1 MLCPSSQSNPPVSAQ
16 PAMTTNNESSVE
28 SVTSNFSAQPA
39 KHVLQSTAVIKIINP
54 TNNKEEF
61 VRCLL
66 GDGSDSS
73 FISEHLMKK
82 LGLESIPT
90 SPIQVI
96 GIGNLPS
103 YVVKQKCVARIESL
117 HSEFNVTLTFS
128 VLPELTGN
136 APRSTIDYNR
146 FKIPPNIQLADPT
159 FNVSSPIDALIG
171 ADLFW
176 HIIDGEKR
184 SLGDSLPF
192 LIKSQLGWLIG
203 GPLLASRSDNIA
215 LSNRAITSYFV
226 TNKQLDDK
234 LCRFWELEEIPTK
247 RPLLSEE
254 EKAFTAQLKSGC
266 FNLRKFKSNAP
277 DIFPQSNIDL
287 QSKLCLSESAS
298 ALGMG
303 WCPQKDNLYFSIE
316 TPNPDDTK
324 SVTKRSILSSSF
336 SIFDP
341 LGLLS
346 PCTVT
351 PKLLLQRVWARG
363 LAWDAPLPDDLRREW
378 GKLVMGLRH
387 LQQVTPPRRVFVVLA
402 WLRSTPSKLKSF
414 VANKVIEICE
424 NTSLSSWRHVP
435 TALNP
440 ADYISRGIPAEK
452 LPDLRQWWS
461 GPSFLAM
468 DPTHWPVPAI
478 KKRVDDNSPEESE
491 ESLPEMKVLYT
502 SKADDN
508 DDTVVHF
515 ERFSNFYRLER
526 TYAYVLRFIHNLKN
540 KMQNCLDLST
550 DELRKSF
557 SLLAREA
564 QKQSF
569 PKEYQALSKGQVVGP
584 RSKIL
589 SLSPFINE
597 DKVLLVGGRLDRST
611 YTYSK
616 KHPIIL
622 DSKHH
627 LTKLIFQHRHVQLM
641 HAGPQLLLYSIR
653 ESIWPVSGRRLARSI
668 VNACTVCRRFKG
680 QTLAPKMG
688 SLPPE
693 RIMPAPVFQSVAMD
707 DSQDSDGLSVSGSKR
722 KMDSGSQIAKKMKNS
737 RDPAEFRSHL
747 TSTQAALLEDHTS
760 KERERLIQTI
770 QTRVQEKIAS
780 LGVTL
785 NRNVVTLC
793 KVRVAGVTEKNGNI
807 QVSRALLSIWRP
819 NEAVMEII
827 KEGTWIEIMNVVP
840 TAMRYSELQLSAGRQ
855 SIFSHSKHK
864 ESEKVKPLITALKR
878 TCYQLKDL
886 VKNPAMTTE
895 YNEIDT
901 VGIIFEIDP
910 TVNAFDE
917 KKHQFQNVY
926 LTDLDKNMISV
937 NFWGGLKKFGFE
949 NVLDT
954 GQIVAC
960 TNLQKRAGNSRKNI
974 PQYRVTEFSYF
985 TKTPKSESARNI
997 FEELSQKL
1005 LKIDKKKFCEECV
1018 NVKTNY
1024 SIKQQTSENVTPYRF
1039 PNFDMN
1045 SSKNI
1050 LFIDS
1055 PLNSNKKD
1063 ENLNLSGLDFESTFK
1078 QDTQDLSPKTLL
1090 RKRQVKEKI
1099 AKLKRYGEPPPLSP
1113 IQIIN
1118 KSKHA
1123 ASAFKSPFSKSD
1135 ITPSAVNCVK
1145 TLPNQGES
1153 SLSVASSVTNLP
1165 NQGESSPSVAIS
1177 VKNLQN
1183 QEEMKDIDIQCS
1195 PVIALN
1201 RTYVKRTN
1209 PVKLNFSKNDSS
1221 LNEAADDFA
1230 EEFDCSPPLSLD

>member
-1 MLCPSSQSNPPVSAQ
+1 MPRGIKRGPPVRPYIINPNTLLHDIYVRKIALTEDQFEKHYDVVDSIFQDIHEMMKFVSPCYARNASTSNPPVSAQ

-66 GDGSDSS
+66 DDGSDSS

-90 SPIQVI
+90 PPIQVI

-136 APRSTIDYNR
+136 AP
-146 FKIPPNIQLADPT
+146 
-159 FNVSSPIDALIG
+159 
-171 ADLFW
+171 
-176 HIIDGEKR
+176 
-184 SLGDSLPF
+184 
-192 LIKSQLGWLIG
+192 
-203 GPLLASRSDNIA
+203 
-215 LSNRAITSYFV
+215 SYFV

-254 EKAFTAQLKSGC
+254 EKACELHFKENTTRLENGRFCVKLPLKESPSTLVTAQLKSGC

-277 DIFPQSNIDL
+277 DVFPQSNIDL

-346 PCTVT
+346 PCTVS

-363 LAWDAPLPDDLRREW
+363 LAWDAPRPDDLRRD
-378 GKLVMGLRH
+378 
-387 LQQVTPPRRVFVVLA
+387 VVLA

-414 VANKVIEICE
+414 VANKVVEICE

-491 ESLPEMKVLYT
+491 ESLPEMQVLYT

-540 KMQNCLDLST
+540 KNAKLLGPLST

-557 SLLAREA
+557 SLLVREA

-707 DSQDSDGLSVSGSKR
+707 SLFDVFSNKKLTYLDKDLSSRTSCSSPEDVQRMLHLPRPGACSRQPQTDWYNMLAATQTIYVYLTKPNEFDIDIVIDLPLSIDQDPLHPEESDFNIISNPMDPGYIQLKMGVQYETFPCRFKRNWKEQAPVYGWRGKNKNLSSSKFMSWFKGVVNSALNEFYDGSIDGPLFEVDGEEYTAEVSESGPAMTLYIKPLDPWNDVKVDLDLVPALRFPINRWPISRGYRRLPRSAYHNGPAQRSDDFFMVVPKPSK
-722 KMDSGSQIAKKMKNS
+722 S
-737 RDPAEFRSHL
+737 RYSDPDTSFRLAMH
-747 TSTQAALLEDHTS
+747 
-760 KERERLIQTI
+760 ERERWLMHDTRNMRQAIRLMKKFRDAQRMDKLSSYYIKTIFFWKVDELEGNKEFWNQNPAFLFQHMLYYLHGYLKDRVLRYFWSLDTSPGNNLLIGIKRATL
-770 QTRVQEKIAS
+770 RAYAWKVQKLI
-780 LGVTL
+780 
-785 NRNVVTLC
+785 
-793 KVRVAGVTEKNGNI
+793 
-807 QVSRALLSIWRP
+807 RALEKPDDDEHKLVQVARHLLTKQ
-819 NEAVMEII
+819 EF
-827 KEGTWIEIMNVVP
+827 KE
-840 TAMRYSELQLSAGRQ
+840 Y
-855 SIFSHSKHK
+855 KHF
-864 ESEKVKPLITALKR
+864 L
-878 TCYQLKDL
+878 
-886 VKNPAMTTE
+886 
-895 YNEIDT
+895 
-901 VGIIFEIDP
+901 
-910 TVNAFDE
+910 
-917 KKHQFQNVY
+917 
-926 LTDLDKNMISV
+926 
-937 NFWGGLKKFGFE
+937 
-949 NVLDT
+949 
-954 GQIVAC
+954 
-960 TNLQKRAGNSRKNI
+960 
-974 PQYRVTEFSYF
+974 
-985 TKTPKSESARNI
+985 
-997 FEELSQKL
+997 
-1005 LKIDKKKFCEECV
+1005 
-1018 NVKTNY
+1018 
-1024 SIKQQTSENVTPYRF
+1024 
-1039 PNFDMN
+1039 
-1045 SSKNI
+1045 
-1050 LFIDS
+1050 
-1055 PLNSNKKD
+1055 
-1063 ENLNLSGLDFESTFK
+1063 
-1078 QDTQDLSPKTLL
+1078 
-1090 RKRQVKEKI
+1090 
-1099 AKLKRYGEPPPLSP
+1099 
-1113 IQIIN
+1113 
-1118 KSKHA
+1118 
-1123 ASAFKSPFSKSD
+1123 
-1135 ITPSAVNCVK
+1135 
-1145 TLPNQGES
+1145 
-1153 SLSVASSVTNLP
+1153 
-1165 NQGESSPSVAIS
+1165 
-1177 VKNLQN
+1177 
-1183 QEEMKDIDIQCS
+1183 
-1195 PVIALN
+1195 
-1201 RTYVKRTN
+1201 
-1209 PVKLNFSKNDSS
+1209 
-1221 LNEAADDFA
+1221 
-1230 EEFDCSPPLSLD
+1230 